1 MTAQSGERILY
12 EDEYYT
18 MVTEPLAP
26 YLASLK
32 EPIEFRSPSS
42 TFWRG
47 YIGTWKFENKR
58 LFLTDLQA
66 FILDNKEVGIEYL
79 FPGEPVVFANWY
91 TGKLRVPI
99 GDCLYYAHQGFE
111 SIFEFD
117 FILKIEKGCLA
128 SKRFSHNYRRA
139 DRKIKAEAELM
150 ERNEKLGYPF

>member
-1 MTAQSGERILY
+1 MTAQKGERLLY
-12 EDEYYT
+12 EDEYYS
-18 MVTEPLAP
+18 MASEPLAP

-117 FILKIEKGCLA
+117 LFLTIERGCLVNTKIEDNYLRA
-128 SKRFSHNYRRA
+128 HLKRKA
-139 DRKIKAEAELM
+139 DEEEL
-150 ERNEKLGYPF
+150 ERNRELGFPF

>member
-1 MTAQSGERILY
+1 MTAQKGERLLY
-12 EDEYYT
+12 EDEYYS
-18 MVTEPLAP
+18 MASEPLAP

-111 SIFEFD
+111 SIFKFD
-117 FILKIEKGCLA
+117 LFLTIERGCLVNTKIEDNYLRA
-128 SKRFSHNYRRA
+128 HLKRKA
-139 DRKIKAEAELM
+139 DEEEL
-150 ERNEKLGYPF
+150 ERNRELGFPF

>member
-1 MTAQSGERILY
+1 MTAQKGERLLF
-12 EDEYYT
+12 EDEYYSIAS
-18 MVTEPLAP
+18 EPLAP

-117 FILKIEKGCLA
+117 LFLTIERGCLVNTKIEDNYLRA
-128 SKRFSHNYRRA
+128 HLKRKA
-139 DRKIKAEAELM
+139 DEEEL
-150 ERNEKLGYPF
+150 ERNRELGFPF